1 MTFIVSSVGLV
12 GYGVNQLF
20 NKLRLPSRKFKYPV
34 FKILTTT
41 IIASFIVFL
50 VSSFTADELG
60 YLAAEDKEAEVEEVI
75 AEKEI
80 EEEAES
86 VPEEKEAKE
95 EKEKE
100 KKGKPKKKKEKKQT
114 KQKTYSPL
122 RVHFIDVG
130 QADAALIETNEQAIL
145 VDAGDWQGNEV
156 VPYIQQQG
164 IEELDIVIGSHE
176 HADHIGQMDK
186 VLNNFVVK
194 EVWLTGNQTTSQVFE
209 RVLRAIDENG
219 IGFDEPRAGD
229 RYKIGDMTIDIISPH
244 QLTGNLN
251 NDSIVMKITY
261 GSISFLFTGDAER
274 EAENRIVSSGQ
285 NIEAEI
291 LKVGHHGSDTSTTAP
306 FLQKVNPKVAII
318 SVGESSQYGH
328 PDQSVIDRIK
338 AQGIEL
344 YATKSHG
351 NIIVTT
357 DGSTYDVKTTR
368 SGKVEAGNKKKER
381 AKNSPSFSSTKG
393 SSTNSS
399 KSSSSSCV
407 DLNDASQ
414 KDLEKI
420 IHIGPARAEAIV
432 EARPFNS
439 VDDLQRISGI
449 GAQRLADIKEEGL
462 ACVK

>member
-1 MTFIVSSVGLV
+1 
-12 GYGVNQLF
+12 
-20 NKLRLPSRKFKYPV
+20 
-34 FKILTTT
+34 
-41 IIASFIVFL
+41 
-50 VSSFTADELG
+50 
-60 YLAAEDKEAEVEEVI
+60 
-75 AEKEI
+75 
-80 EEEAES
+80 
-86 VPEEKEAKE
+86 
-95 EKEKE
+95 
-100 KKGKPKKKKEKKQT
+100 QT

-145 VDAGDWQGNEV
+145 VDAGDWRGNEV

-186 VLNNFVVK
+186 VLNNFEVK

-209 RVLRAIDENG
+209 RVLRTIDEKG
-219 IGFDEPRAGD
+219 ISFDEPRAGD
-229 RYKIGDMTIDIISPH
+229 RYKIGDMTIDIISPY

-251 NDSIVMKITY
+251 NDSIVMKVTY

-318 SVGESSQYGH
+318 SVGENSQYGH
-328 PDQSVIDRIK
+328 PNQSVIDRIK

-357 DGSTYDVKTTR
+357 DGNTYDVKTTR
-368 SGKVEAGNKKKER
+368 SGKVEAGSKKNQR
-381 AKNSPSFSSTKG
+381 AKNSPSSSSTKQ
-393 SSTNSS
+393 SSTN
-399 KSSSSSCV
+399 SSSCV
-407 DLNDASQ
+407 DLNNASQ
-414 KDLEKI
+414 KDLEQI

-449 GAQRLADIKEEGL
+449 GSQRLADIKEEGL